1 MCDSDQDDG
10 DARSVYTL
18 LLTSVRT
25 SEEGSLEIENRSID
39 GQSGS
44 ELGSGSGIIQ
54 IYETTKL
61 PNVGGDSCGKIARAE
76 DSQHGT
82 VGIESDVF
90 LYGSLRTAKE
100 EPLDCNDVEST
111 LSNGIKETVLVR
123 FFILFLT
130 V

>member
-25 SEEGSLEIENRSID
+25 SEEGSLEIENCSID
-39 GQSGS
+39 GQSGSES

-100 EPLDCNDVEST
+100 ESLDCNDDEST
-111 LSNGIKETVLVR
+111 LSNRIKDGVLVS
-123 FFILFLT
+123 FFFYF
-130 V
+130 